1 MLFRPV
7 TKKLVTK
14 LGYVPEVSSLLM
26 LNQLVTIMNGV
37 GGYPSALS
45 KEEIIFVFEN
55 EINIQIYSGL
65 LVLNSLS

>member
-26 LNQLVTIMNGV
+26 LNQLQ
-37 GGYPSALS
+37 L
-45 KEEIIFVFEN
+45 
-55 EINIQIYSGL
+55 
-65 LVLNSLS
+65 